1 MSLYTLD
8 EIHRLLSGVGIE
20 QTPFLILDENRL
32 RDNSRRFRA
41 AFPGGRV
48 LFSVKANN
56 HPQVLRLFANEGIDF
71 DVASWGEIEILAAAG
86 VPAERMV
93 FSAPTKIPRHI
104 EQAHQFGVQVF
115 AFDSALELEKLARF
129 APGALLMA
137 RIAVDNQGSYW
148 PLERKFGIQPEE
160 GLNLFEYAVK
170 LGLKPHGLT
179 FHVGSQNSDPL
190 AWVRALERLHPLFES
205 LDQKGIELACINIG
219 GGFPSQFDQ
228 PVPAVEEI
236 AREILNRW
244 QEWFGS
250 QTQLWVEPG
259 RGLVGDAGVMVT
271 TVINRARR
279 NGQEWLYVDAGV
291 FHGLIEGLEMFHF
304 PYNILSEKQDEK
316 LIPYTIS
323 GPTCDSADVIRS
335 EVHLPASLT
344 LGDRLYIFPAGA
356 YTNSLER
363 YNGISYPPA
372 ILTGAKGQEGV

>member
-8 EIHRLLSGVGIE
+8 EIHRLLAGVQIE
-20 QTPFLILDENRL
+20 ETPFLVLDETRM
-32 RDNSRRFRA
+32 RDNARRFRA

-48 LFSVKANN
+48 FFSVKANN
-56 HPQVLRLFANEGIDF
+56 HPQVLKLFAEEGIDF
-71 DVASWGEIEILAAAG
+71 DVASWGEIEYLMAIG
-86 VPAERMV
+86 VPVERMI

-104 EQAHQFGVQVF
+104 EQAYRLGVRVF
-115 AFDSALELEKLARF
+115 AFDSELEVDKLARL
-129 APGALLMA
+129 APRA
-137 RIAVDNQGSYW
+137 RIIARMAVDNEGSYW

-160 GLNLFEYAVK
+160 ALRLFERAIR

-179 FHVGSQNSDPL
+179 FHVGSQNTDPL
-190 AWVRALERLHPLFES
+190 AWVRALERLHPLWKALEQRGS
-205 LDQKGIELACINIG
+205 LLSCINIG
-219 GGFPSQFDQ
+219 GGFPSQFEQ
-228 PVPAVEEI
+228 PVPTVEEI
-236 AREILNRW
+236 ARQVLLRW

-250 QTQLWVEPG
+250 QAQLWVEPG
-259 RGLVGDAGVMVT
+259 RGLVGDAGIMVT

-304 PYNILSEKQDEK
+304 PYYILSEKEDEER
-316 LIPYTIS
+316 IPYTVS

-344 LGDRLYIFPAGA
+344 FGDRLYILPAGA

-363 YNGISYPPA
+363 YNGIPFPPV
-372 ILTGAKGQEGV
+372 ILTDIKTRAGV

>member
-8 EIHRLLSGVGIE
+8 EIHRLLCGVQIE
-20 QTPFLILDENRL
+20 QTPFLVLDENRL
-32 RDNSRRFRA
+32 RDNARRFRA
-41 AFPGGRV
+41 AFAGGRV

-56 HPQVLRLFANEGIDF
+56 HPQVLRLFADEGIDF
-71 DVASWGEIEILAAAG
+71 DVASWGEIQILAAAG

-104 EQAHQFGVQVF
+104 EQAHQFGVRVC

-137 RIAVDNQGSYW
+137 RMAVDNQGSNW

-160 GLNLFEYAVK
+160 GLNLFEHAVE
-170 LGLKPHGLT
+170 LGLKPYGLT

-190 AWVRALERLHPLFES
+190 AWVRALERLRPLFES
-205 LDQKGIELACINIG
+205 LNRKGLPLACINIG
-219 GGFPSQFDQ
+219 GGFPSQFNQ

-244 QEWFGS
+244 QDWFSS

-316 LIPYTIS
+316 LVAYTIS

-335 EVHLPASLT
+335 EVYLPASLT

-356 YTNSLER
+356 YTNSLEH
-363 YNGISYPPA
+363 YNGISFAPV
-372 ILTGAKGQEGV
+372 ILSGAKTQEGV

>member
-1 MSLYTLD
+1 MSLYSLD
-8 EIHRLLSGVGIE
+8 EIHRLLSGVRIE
-20 QTPFLILDENRL
+20 ETPFLVLDENRL
-32 RDNSRRFRA
+32 RENARRFRA

-48 LFSVKANN
+48 FFSVKANN
-56 HPQVLRLFANEGIDF
+56 HPQVLQLFAEEGIDF
-71 DVASWGEIEILAAAG
+71 DVASWGEIELLAAAG
-86 VPAERMV
+86 VPAERMI

-104 EQAHQFGVQVF
+104 EQAYRFGVRVF
-115 AFDSALELEKLARF
+115 AFDSELEVEKLARL
-129 APGALLMA
+129 APGALLTA
-137 RIAVDNQGSYW
+137 RIAVDNEGSFW
-148 PLERKFGIQPEE
+148 PLERKFGISPEE
-160 GLNLFEYAVK
+160 ALRLFEVAIR

-190 AWVRALERLHPLFES
+190 AWVRALERLRPLWKALQQNGS
-205 LDQKGIELACINIG
+205 PLSCINIG

-236 AREILNRW
+236 AREVLLRW
-244 QEWFGS
+244 QGWFGG
-250 QTQLWVEPG
+250 QAELWVEPG

-279 NGQEWLYVDAGV
+279 NGHEWLYVDTGV

-304 PYNILSEKQDEK
+304 PYNILSEKQDEQR
-316 LIPYTIS
+316 IPFIVS

-335 EVHLPASLT
+335 EVYLPASLT

-363 YNGISYPPA
+363 YNGIPFPPVM
-372 ILTGAKGQEGV
+372 LTGIKAKVGV

>member
-8 EIHRLLSGVGIE
+8 EIHCLLSGVRID
-20 QTPFLILDENRL
+20 QTPFLVLDESRL
-32 RDNSRRFRA
+32 RVNARRFQT

-56 HPQVLRLFANEGIDF
+56 HPQVLRLFAEEGIDF

-86 VPAERMV
+86 VPAERMI
-93 FSAPTKIPRHI
+93 FSAPTKIPHHI
-104 EQAHQFGVQVF
+104 EQAHQFGVRVF

-137 RIAVDNQGSYW
+137 RMAVDNQGSYW

-160 GLNLFEYAVK
+160 GLNLFDYAVE
-170 LGLKPHGLT
+170 LGLKPYGLT

-190 AWVRALERLHPLFES
+190 AWVRALERLRPLFES
-205 LDQKGIELACINIG
+205 LNQKGLTLACINIG
-219 GGFPSQFDQ
+219 GGFPSQFDR
-228 PVPAVEEI
+228 PVPPVEEI
-236 AREILNRW
+236 AREILSRW
-244 QEWFGS
+244 QDWFGS

-271 TVINRARR
+271 SVINRARR

-304 PYNILSEKQDEK
+304 PYNILSEKQDEE

-335 EVHLPASLT
+335 EVYLPASLT

-356 YTNSLER
+356 YTNSLEH
-363 YNGISYPPA
+363 YNGLSFAPV
-372 ILTGAKGQEGV
+372 ILTNAKAQEGV

>member
-8 EIHRLLSGVGIE
+8 EIHRLLAGVQIE
-20 QTPFLILDENRL
+20 ETPFLVLDETRM
-32 RDNSRRFRA
+32 RDNARRFRA

-48 LFSVKANN
+48 FFSVKANN
-56 HPQVLRLFANEGIDF
+56 HPQVLKLFAEEGIDF
-71 DVASWGEIEILAAAG
+71 DVASWGEIEYLMAIG
-86 VPAERMV
+86 VPVERMI

-104 EQAHQFGVQVF
+104 EQAYRLGVRVF
-115 AFDSALELEKLARF
+115 AFDSELEVDKLARL
-129 APGALLMA
+129 APRA
-137 RIAVDNQGSYW
+137 RIIARMAVDNEGSYW

-160 GLNLFEYAVK
+160 ALRLFERAIR

-179 FHVGSQNSDPL
+179 FHVGSQNTDPL
-190 AWVRALERLHPLFES
+190 AWVRALERLHPLWKALEQRGS
-205 LDQKGIELACINIG
+205 LLSCINIG
-219 GGFPSQFDQ
+219 GGFPAQFEQ
-228 PVPAVEEI
+228 PVPTVEEI
-236 AREILNRW
+236 ARQVLLRW

-250 QTQLWVEPG
+250 QAQLWVEPG
-259 RGLVGDAGVMVT
+259 RGLVGDAGIMVT

-304 PYNILSEKQDEK
+304 PYYILSEKEDEER
-316 LIPYTIS
+316 IPFTVS

-344 LGDRLYIFPAGA
+344 FGDRLYILPAGA

-363 YNGISYPPA
+363 YNGIPFPPV
-372 ILTGAKGQEGV
+372 ILTDIKTRAGV